1 MTRYLVSVV
10 IWGAVL
16 VLWPHAGMAAD
27 APNVSFSFTG
37 QALLDACTSETSS
50 RTPLTD
56 TLRTYCSSYIAGFVG
71 AAVTYAPR
79 TVCPPSGTTIGEMQH
94 ALIQWLVG
102 HERYWPVHQTEA
114 MAAFL
119 RDVYPCQEATPRQ
132 QGRTFPK

>member
-1 MTRYLVSVV
+1 MITPSKTGFASVNG
-10 IWGAVL
+10 INLYHEIYGSGAPLVL
-16 VLWPHAGMAAD
+16 VHGGL
-27 APNVSFSFTG
+27 
-37 QALLDACTSETSS
+37 
-50 RTPLTD
+50 
-56 TLRTYCSSYIAGFVG
+56 
-71 AAVTYAPR
+71 
-79 TVCPPSGTTIGEMQH
+79 TTIGEMQH

>member
-1 MTRYLVSVV
+1 
-10 IWGAVL
+10 
-16 VLWPHAGMAAD
+16 
-27 APNVSFSFTG
+27 
-37 QALLDACTSETSS
+37 
-50 RTPLTD
+50 
-56 TLRTYCSSYIAGFVG
+56 
-71 AAVTYAPR
+71 
-79 TVCPPSGTTIGEMQH
+79 MQH

>member
-10 IWGAVL
+10 LWGAVL
-16 VLWPHAGMAAD
+16 TLWPSAGRGAG
-27 APNVSFSFTG
+27 APSFSFTG

-71 AAVTYAPR
+71 AAVTYTPR